1 MISCQYRGY
10 LFSMKSGRRGRFG
23 SVVVH
28 SPTDRNP
35 CPSIVWEILPIAPHI
50 STYAKLTWTV
60 GEVAVH
66 IIFVSPEALSR
77 SLIVSVQLPYR
88 YSLRYP

>member
-10 LFSMKSGRRGRFG
+10 LFSMKSGHRGPFG

-28 SPTDRNP
+28 SPILCVPDRNP
-35 CPSIVWEILPIAPHI
+35 RPSIVWEILPIARHI
-50 STYAKLTWTV
+50 STYSKLTWTV

-66 IIFVSPEALSR
+66 IIFVSP
-77 SLIVSVQLPYR
+77 
-88 YSLRYP
+88 